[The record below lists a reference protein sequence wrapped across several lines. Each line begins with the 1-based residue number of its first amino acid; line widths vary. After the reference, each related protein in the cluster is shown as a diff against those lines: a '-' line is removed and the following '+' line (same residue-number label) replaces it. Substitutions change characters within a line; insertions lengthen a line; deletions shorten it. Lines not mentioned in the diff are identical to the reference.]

1 MIYTIEND
9 SIRVQISDV
18 GAELQSIV
26 GKKDNTEYLWQGD
39 AQYWSGRAY
48 NLFPICGRLTDG
60 KYTYQGKTYEMNLH
74 GFAPVSYTHLSTG
87 TSRDAISS
95 IVMVTVSGSLLTI
108 VL

>member
-39 AQYWSGRAY
+39 AQY
-48 NLFPICGRLTDG
+48 
-60 KYTYQGKTYEMNLH
+60 
-74 GFAPVSYTHLSTG
+74 
-87 TSRDAISS
+87 
-95 IVMVTVSGSLLTI
+95 
-108 VL
+108 

>member
-74 GFAPVSYTHLSTG
+74 GFA
-87 TSRDAISS
+87 RK
-95 IVMVTVSGSLLTI
+95 
-108 VL
+108 